1 MYVDD
6 VLDSCETVEEAKN
19 LRHQLSDLLSM
30 ASFKL
35 GKWSSNETAV
45 LENFPLEDRQLSLEI
60 LKEGT
65 PKIKTLGVMWE
76 TERDIFTFQVE
87 LPGACKEPTKRNVLS
102 AIAALLDLLQFLSPF
117 TI

>member
-65 PKIKTLGVMWE
+65 SKIKTLGVMWE